1 MKPPFRLRQRLH
13 SLRYAVAGLA
23 TLLRTQYNAWIHAAA
38 TLLVIAAALWFG
50 LNAYEWLW
58 LVLAMVLVWMAEAFN
73 TALELLADAVTRDRH
88 PLIGQ
93 AKDVAAAA
101 VLVAALGALV
111 IGVLVLGPHV
121 LHALR
126 MAFDGN

>member
-1 MKPPFRLRQRLH
+1 MNQPFRLRQRLH
-13 SLRYAVAGLA
+13 SFRYALAGLG
-23 TLLRTQYNAWIHAAA
+23 TLLRTQHNAWIHAAA
-38 TLLVIAAALWFG
+38 TLLVIGAALYLG

-73 TALELLADAVTRDRH
+73 TAIEMLADAVTREQH

-93 AKDVAAAA
+93 AKDVAAGA
-101 VLVAALGALV
+101 VLVAALGAFI

-126 MAFDGN
+126 QAIDGN